1 MNTKNILL
9 VIAGLLIVV
18 GVFKP
23 DFSGIINTEPATN
36 VSAIDIKKPSNTELL
51 DECESVTKAL
61 KNGSSSRK
69 VDGKRLASL
78 YLDLATLI
86 SLDSENSVIKNT
98 EEVRQANSLAG
109 IMLRLDIKGEYKDL
123 AEANTNLIKA
133 AIGDDNVSLDSNLRA
148 RAVDGFK
155 ALAWACYEGSK

>member
-1 MNTKNILL
+1 MNTKNFLL

-23 DFSGIINTEPATN
+23 DFSRIINTEPATTI
-36 VSAIDIKKPSNTELL
+36 VIEKPSNTELL

-69 VDGKRLASL
+69 MNGKRLASL

-86 SLDSENSVIKNT
+86 SLDGENCVIKNT

-133 AIGDDNVSLDSNLRA
+133 AIGDDNVSLDSNLRE
-148 RAVDGFK
+148 RAVVGFK
-155 ALAWACYEGSK
+155 ALAWACNEGTK